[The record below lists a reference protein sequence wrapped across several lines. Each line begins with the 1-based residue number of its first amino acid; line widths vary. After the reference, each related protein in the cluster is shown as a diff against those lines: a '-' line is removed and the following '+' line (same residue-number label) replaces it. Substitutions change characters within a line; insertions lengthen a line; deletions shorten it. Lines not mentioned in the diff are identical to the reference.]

1 MPKTTVTV
9 EDLTEV
15 LDQLRFVTDAGARRN
30 LSTYRDMLIEGRE
43 AAGLTSLSDPDE
55 IERRHI
61 GESLVLLEYLERRD
75 LFASPAIDIGAGAGA
90 PGLPIKIARPDLRLT
105 LVEATAKKAAFLEKV
120 VSMLELSGVAV
131 VNARAEDAARD
142 SSHRA
147 SYALAIARAVAPLP
161 ILVELAL
168 PFLAMGGRL
177 ATPKGDRARDE
188 IEAARHALSECGGEV
203 ETVDSLVLP
212 WEGPTPTIVIVR
224 KVAVTPDR
232 YPRRA
237 GIPAKRP
244 L

>member
-9 EDLTEV
+9 KYLTEV
-15 LDQLRFVTDAGARRN
+15 LDQLSFFTDADARRN
-30 LSTYRDMLIEGRE
+30 LRSYRDMLIEGRE
-43 AAGLTSLSDPDE
+43 AARLTSLSDPDE

-61 GESLVLLEYLERRD
+61 GESLVLLEYLEARG

-105 LVEATAKKAAFLEKV
+105 LVEATAKKAAFLEKA
-120 VSMLELSGVAV
+120 VSTLELGDVAV

-142 SSHRA
+142 PSHRA
-147 SYALAIARAVAPLP
+147 SYALALARAVAPLP
-161 ILVELAL
+161 VLVELAL

-177 ATPKGDRARDE
+177 ATPKGSRARYE
-188 IEAARHALSECGGEV
+188 IEAAKHALSECGGEV
-203 ETVDSLVLP
+203 ETVDSLALP
-212 WEGPTPTIVIVR
+212 WEGPAPTIVIVR
-224 KVAVTPDR
+224 KVAATPDR